1 MQESPP
7 PTELYQAIE
16 EFNSTDFFRCHETL
30 EALWLKED
38 YPLRLFYQGI
48 LKIAVGYLHL
58 QRRNKRGAVAKLR
71 EGLETLEPFGPR
83 FMGVEVGK
91 LRSEAR
97 TWLEKLKDT
106 KELVPAEGLPHIT
119 LNKCSAEPET
129 LGETL
134 G

>member
-71 EGLETLEPFGPR
+71 EGLDTLEPFGPR
-83 FMGVEVGK
+83 FMGVEVEG
-91 LRSEAR
+91 LRADAEH
-97 TWLEKLKDT
+97 WLEKLKGARG
-106 KELVPAEGLPHIT
+106 LV
-119 LNKCSAEPET
+119 SAESLPRINLSKSFTET
-129 LGETL
+129 ATDAET
-134 G
+134 

>member
-1 MQESPP
+1 M
-7 PTELYQAIE
+7 E
-16 EFNSTDFFRCHETL
+16 EFNSADFFRCHETL

-48 LKIAVGYLHL
+48 LKVAVGFLHL

-71 EGLETLEPFGPR
+71 EGLDTLEPFGPQ
-83 FMGVEVGK
+83 FMGVEVGD

-106 KELVPAEGLPHIT
+106 RGLVPAESLPRINLSKSFT
-119 LNKCSAEPET
+119 ETATDAET
-129 LGETL
+129 
-134 G
+134 

>member
-1 MQESPP
+1 MRESPP

-71 EGLETLEPFGPR
+71 EGLDTLEPFGPR
-83 FMGVEVGK
+83 FMGVEVGG
-91 LRSEAR
+91 LRVDAEH
-97 TWLEKLKDT
+97 WLEKLKGARG
-106 KELVPAEGLPHIT
+106 LV
-119 LNKCSAEPET
+119 SAESIPRINLSKSFTET
-129 LGETL
+129 GTDAET
-134 G
+134 